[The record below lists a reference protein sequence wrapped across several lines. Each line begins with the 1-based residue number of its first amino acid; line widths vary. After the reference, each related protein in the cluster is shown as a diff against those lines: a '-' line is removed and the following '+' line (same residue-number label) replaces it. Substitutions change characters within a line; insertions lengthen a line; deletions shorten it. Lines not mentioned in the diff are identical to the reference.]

1 MISHNMNWAIKFL
14 QRWQQ
19 FPETHKD
26 MEDPLSTLECIVTA
40 PAVEDAVNRRFHARV
55 LMPVLGLRGT
65 LNIQNPTDVEVGGIL
80 PVKIS
85 ELRAGLV
92 PRIGVSRR

>member
-1 MISHNMNWAIKFL
+1 
-14 QRWQQ
+14 
-19 FPETHKD
+19 
-26 MEDPLSTLECIVTA
+26 
-40 PAVEDAVNRRFHARV
+40 
-55 LMPVLGLRGT
+55 MPVLGLRGT

-85 ELRAGLV
+85 ELRAELV